1 MNINEIDLTQTRW
14 PMTKK
19 KNIFQKIILRWFSM
33 PKDGICI
40 KYINLLGSLPYYKH
54 QYDKEPIGLMSLKG
68 VHVDQYNFCS
78 PCLLLS
84 VPGKDDKIIL
94 HLHTESED
102 TIQQVIDSLEI
113 ASCSKSTR
121 SLLHS
126 SRGLDSLYPVEENV
140 SDYDENYP
148 ILQHSE
154 SPIDG
159 RYCYTK
165 RGKLTNVIKKRWFEI
180 NDDGE
185 LIYYYTP
192 HDIIPKGKIP
202 LDNAI
207 IKDYDRSPV
216 ICHKHIIENIKE
228 TQSSTII
235 NNSNQF
241 VLTHKCLF
249 CGNCHFHYHTCN
261 RYKSCFELHIPDRE
275 WGYLVIHSHDSHI
288 DSANDSRSYIESRI
302 LMICNRTDLRQ
313 SNNNNNNTSTTGSN
327 GSINGRGSFHS
338 LSNVN
343 HKIGIS
349 DFILIRMIGQGAFGK
364 VMLVRKIDNSQ
375 IYAMKIINKHM
386 IHNQK
391 QIDHTL
397 SERKILE
404 QIRHPFIVQL
414 YYAFQTDTKL
424 YFVMDYCGG
433 GDLFH
438 RLGNK
443 KQLNEEDTLFY
454 ICEIILA
461 LCALHSANIIYRDLK
476 PENVLLDKNGHIR
489 LADFGLAKIGK
500 DNSNNVE
507 GNTFCGSA
515 NYLAPEIINQSSK
528 GYSIEVDWWSL
539 GCLMYQMIVGVPP
552 FYCGNNNVNNNNILY
567 NNILRGQVSFP
578 DSMSREA
585 KNFIRGLLEKDPLCR
600 LGSGKS
606 GEEDVKSDPLFKKY
620 KINWNEVF
628 NKSSEPPFI
637 PQIRSLIDTSNFD
650 NTYTDK
656 SIGTDSSIHSEISMS
671 EIDDDAFAGFS
682 YEKSGTSI
690 PDK

>member
-1 MNINEIDLTQTRW
+1 M
-14 PMTKK
+14 
-19 KNIFQKIILRWFSM
+19 
-33 PKDGICI
+33 
-40 KYINLLGSLPYYKH
+40 PYYKH
-54 QYDKEPIGLMSLKG
+54 QYDKEPIGFMSLKG

-84 VPGKDDKIIL
+84 VPDKEDRIIL
-94 HLHTESED
+94 HLHTESDD
-102 TIQQVIDSLEI
+102 TIQQVIESLEI
-113 ASCSKSTR
+113 ASCSKSSR

-126 SRGLDSLYPVEENV
+126 SRGKDSLYPVEENI

-185 LIYYYTP
+185 LVYYYTP
-192 HDIIPKGKIP
+192 HDLIPKGKIP

-216 ICHKHIIENIKE
+216 ICHKHIIKNIKI
-228 TQSSTII
+228 TQSNTIV
-235 NNSNQF
+235 NNSNQL
-241 VLTHKCLF
+241 VLTRKCLF
-249 CGNCHFHYHTCN
+249 CSNCHFHYHTCN
-261 RYKSCFELHIPDRE
+261 RYKSCFELHVPDRV

-302 LMICNRTDLRQ
+302 MMICTNSRNNSMNST
-313 SNNNNNNTSTTGSN
+313 NNNNPRSSYHSN
-327 GSINGRGSFHS
+327 
-338 LSNVN
+338 SNLN

-349 DFILIRMIGQGAFGK
+349 DFTLIRMIGQGAFGK
-364 VMLVRKIDNSQ
+364 VMLVRKIDTSQ

-397 SERKILE
+397 SERRILE
-404 QIRHPFIVQL
+404 QIKHPFIVQL
-414 YYAFQTDTKL
+414 YYAFQSDSKL

-438 RLGNK
+438 RLGTK
-443 KQLNEEDTLFY
+443 KQFSEEDTLFY

-500 DNSNNVE
+500 DNNMNGNNMVE

-539 GCLMYQMIVGVPP
+539 GCLMYQMIIGIPP
-552 FYCGNNNVNNNNILY
+552 FWENNVNNNNILY
-567 NNILRGQVSFP
+567 TNILTKQVTFT
-578 DSMSREA
+578 DSSLMSREA
-585 KNFIRGLLEKDPLCR
+585 KNFIRALLEKDPLCR
-600 LGSGKS
+600 LGTGKN
-606 GEEDVKSDPLFKKY
+606 GEEDVKNDPLFKKH
-620 KINWNEVF
+620 KVDWNEVF
-628 NKSSEPPFI
+628 NKTAKPPFI
-637 PQIRSLIDTSNFD
+637 PQIRSLMDTSNFD